1 MARRVGVELEFGG
14 LDLERATRVVVAAL
28 GGEAGDDGDYRRVVR
43 GTALGEFEVEL
54 DFELLHKMNARRR
67 GDEDTG
73 VIAELSEELLA
84 AASAPVVPVEVVC
97 PPIEEPRLTEL
108 DGLTRALRRAGA
120 IGTRD
125 SVFYAFGL
133 HLNPELERLEAG
145 VIRDHLRAYLCAYD
159 WLVDREQVDWSRRM
173 VPYIKP
179 FPRDYARL
187 VLAEDYAPDLAGLID
202 DYLRLNPERNR
213 SLDMLPMFAHLDE
226 AQVRNAVDDARI
238 KPRPTFHYRL
248 PNCDIDRPGWSVMPS
263 WRRWLRVEALAG
275 DRERL
280 GELQRAYLQ
289 RLDHPMEALTS
300 DWVQRV
306 AQHLGED

>member
-1 MARRVGVELEFGG
+1 MSRRVGVELEFGG
-14 LDLERATRVVVAAL
+14 LDLERATAAVVAAL
-28 GGEAGDDGDYRRVVR
+28 GGRAEHDGDYRRIVR
-43 GTALGEFEVEL
+43 GGSLGEFAVEL
-54 DFELLHKMNARRR
+54 DFELLHKMSARRR
-67 GDEDTG
+67 GGETPG
-73 VIAELSEELLA
+73 VLAELSEELLA
-84 AASAPVVPVEVVC
+84 AAAGPVVPVEVVS
-97 PPIEEPRLTEL
+97 PPMDEARLPEL
-108 DGLTRALRRAGA
+108 APLTRALREAGA
-120 IGTRD
+120 TGTRD
-125 SVFYAFGL
+125 SLFYAFGL
-133 HLNPELERLEAG
+133 HLNPELAQLDAA
-145 VIRDHLRAYLCAYD
+145 VILAHLRAYLCVYD
-159 WLVDREQVDWSRRM
+159 WLLEREQVDWSRRM

-179 FPRDYARL
+179 FPKDYARL
-187 VLAEDYAPDLAGLID
+187 LLRPDYAPDLPALIGA
-202 DYLRLNPERNR
+202 YLRFNPERNR